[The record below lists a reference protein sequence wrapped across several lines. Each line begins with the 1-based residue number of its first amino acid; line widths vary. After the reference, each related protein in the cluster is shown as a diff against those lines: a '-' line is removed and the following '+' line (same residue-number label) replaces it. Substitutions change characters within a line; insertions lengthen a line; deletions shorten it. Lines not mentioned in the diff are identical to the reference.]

1 MVIWSTVKCSESTHD
16 GRIKLQMSIIRC
28 IWVMPAAFVWK
39 LCFRCG
45 AIPRGMS
52 SIPTDSGLTPVHR
65 APRPPRC
72 LSPANRQASLWWRP
86 PAAALGGA
94 WAGQRWPKP
103 GKGPNRLAGGSSRQ
117 QIPPTDTACEGPG
130 AGSAPA
136 CRPGSACGSWCG
148 SGRFAAPGSGW

>member
-1 MVIWSTVKCSESTHD
+1 MVICSTVKCSESTHD

-28 IWVMPAAFVWK
+28 VWVMPAAFVWK

-94 WAGQRWPKP
+94 WAGQRWPDLAQARQGPESP
-103 GKGPNRLAGGSSRQ
+103 GRRVQ
-117 QIPPTDTACEGPG
+117 PPADTANRYRLRG
-130 AGSAPA
+130 AWRRISSCLPT
-136 CRPGSACGSWCG
+136 R
-148 SGRFAAPGSGW
+148 